1 MIVGALKNRRCN
13 LSFIDNSWG
22 AVMEIQSAF
31 NSGLEG
37 FKKAKDDAN
46 QAAASIAA
54 NLSISPEDFG
64 VGQESNDAAI
74 TQNTASGDLSDLNQS
89 IVDLKVAE
97 FQARASANVIKT
109 ADSVLG
115 TLLDVSA

>member
-1 MIVGALKNRRCN
+1 
-13 LSFIDNSWG
+13 
-22 AVMEIQSAF
+22 MEIQSAF
-31 NSGLEG
+31 SSGLKG
-37 FKKAKDDAN
+37 FQKAQDDAS

-64 VGQESNDAAI
+64 VGQESNDATI
-74 TQNTASGDLSDLNQS
+74 SQNTVSGDLSNLNQS

-97 FQARASANVIKT
+97 FQAKASANVIKT